1 MKYAKTLAVAALL
14 ATSGLS
20 HGASAEGLKFSPY
33 VGVDLQRSV
42 YSYNDNYD
50 IGGGL
55 VLDGNKVLEDG
66 LNGANIHIGNQFNK
80 YFGAELGYFRSLNEG
95 KNIAA
100 GTTVGNNTVAATD
113 FKTNIK
119 TQGFT
124 LDDLGYLPIDQAE
137 KFNLIGTVGA
147 TWTKAEVEIDGV
159 SEDESELG
167 FRAGAGAQYKLADNL
182 NIRGLVRYQTA
193 DFDDV
198 ADRAWVYSAGLN
210 YGF

>member
-1 MKYAKTLAVAALL
+1 MKHLKTLTAVAVL
-14 ATSGLS
+14 ATSALS
-20 HGASAEGLKFSPY
+20 SAAFAEGLKFNPY
-33 VGVDLQRSV
+33 VGVDVQRSV
-42 YSYNDNYD
+42 YSYKSEDL
-50 IGGGL
+50 GGGL
-55 VLDGNKVLEDG
+55 TVEGDKIVEDG

-100 GTTVGNNTVAATD
+100 GDDLGNGVIAAAD

-124 LDDLGYLPIDQAE
+124 LDALGYLPIDQAE
-137 KFNLIGTVGA
+137 KFSLIGTAGV
-147 TWTKAEVEIDGV
+147 TWTKADIEIAGV
-159 SEDESELG
+159 SADESELG
-167 FRAGAGAQYKLADNL
+167 FRTGAGAQYKLADNL
-182 NIRGLVRYQTA
+182 NVRGLVRYQTA
-193 DFDDV
+193 DFDDS